1 MENSSGKVTL
11 FTLFWIFFPLQSD
24 PVCYC
29 VVIFSFLSPTIVF
42 RTSSILPFLSLR
54 WKSPLVKHTVSM
66 NSLMNSLKGFFPPAD
81 ASVSQPFQ
89 ETHTHTHTHSG
100 VSSPQPTVAYA
111 LPADLPWPWCHYF
124 PHSAAVCLRVCGCLS
139 ENSCLGAFTE
149 RLSLPRSRCLCM
161 CVWSA

>member
-24 PVCYC
+24 PVCYFA
-29 VVIFSFLSPTIVF
+29 VIFSFLSPTIVF

-54 WKSPLVKHTVSM
+54 WKSPLVKHTDSM

-89 ETHTHTHTHSG
+89 ETHTHTHIVAFPLPG
-100 VSSPQPTVAYA
+100 PQSPTLCQQTCRDHDVIISPIARPYACERVAVYRKI
-111 LPADLPWPWCHYF
+111 PVW
-124 PHSAAVCLRVCGCLS
+124 GLS
-139 ENSCLGAFTE
+139 QN
-149 RLSLPRSRCLCM
+149 
-161 CVWSA
+161 V